1 MLPQTHHLFIHR
13 AIDDADGWAREFR
26 RDIIQGNDD
35 EDVHI
40 VPFVKWRLRAA
51 GLTHTHVPNGRF
63 GELGFPS
70 AKSQCM
76 LFLEK
81 ARHERRPARAAWWIG
96 RTCHLLGDVAVPA
109 RANRIWHIEG
119 DPLEAWI
126 EARVESFRDVVLPEI
141 AKKAPEEI
149 VEELARFAATFPADT
164 TRTPWGRARFQWFDD
179 GRKLDNEELAEQARL
194 LVPLVIAYTKTLL
207 QWVDRSR

>member
-1 MLPQTHHLFIHR
+1 MLPKTHHLFINQ
-13 AIDDADGWAREFR
+13 AIDDAGPWVRVFR
-26 RDIIQGNDD
+26 REILQGNDD

-40 VPFVKWRLRAA
+40 VPLLNWRLRAA

-70 AKSQCM
+70 AKSQC
-76 LFLEK
+76 LVFLKK
-81 ARHERRPARAAWWIG
+81 ARREPNHERAAWWTG
-96 RTCHLLGDVAVPA
+96 RACHLLGDVAVPA

-126 EARVESFRDVVLPEI
+126 EARVDSFRDVT
-141 AKKAPEEI
+141 APEVARKTPGEI
-149 VEELARFAATFPADT
+149 MEEVTRNAAAFPADT
-164 TRTPWGRARFQWFDD
+164 TRTPWGRARFQWFGR
-179 GRKLDNEELAEQARL
+179 GRKLDNDELAEQARF

-207 QWVDRSR
+207 QCVDRS